1 MDDLRLSGSLTPIA
15 GLSGRLSG
23 ASSLSGKIGI
33 PERITPA
40 QYTGPTTVTPT
51 QEQQVLHTQDFF
63 LIENIVIEPIPNN
76 YGLIEWNGAVLT
88 VS

>member
-23 ASSLSGKIGI
+23 TSSLSGAIGI
-33 PERITPA
+33 PERVTPA

-51 QEQQVLHTQDFF
+51 QSEQVLHTQD
-63 LIENIVIEPIPNN
+63 LYVIDDIVIEPIPNN
-76 YGLIEWNGAVLT
+76 YGLITWNGAVLT

>member
-1 MDDLRLSGSLTPIA
+1 MDDLRLSGSLTPVA

-23 ASSLSGKIGI
+23 VSSLSGKIGI
-33 PERITPA
+33 PERVTPP

-51 QEQQVLHTQDFF
+51 QEQQILHTQDFY
-63 LIENIVIEPIPNN
+63 LIDDIVIDPIPNN
-76 YGLIEWNGAVLT
+76 YGLITWNGTVLT